1 MRPPSSAQVGYSGAP
16 GARVGPMGGSTSCQI
31 SWESAL
37 STYKQ
42 GSEVH
47 LSLHVA
53 MDLNLHLL
61 LAVLGLNTDSV
72 LSPSWTAWGSIT
84 WESALRAYRRSS
96 QVHLSLHPCAALIAI
111 LVWLA
116 SVVVLTI
123 GGGPRWGQDSPRWGQ
138 DEAKMGPP

>member
-1 MRPPSSAQVGYSGAP
+1 M
-16 GARVGPMGGSTSCQI
+16 
-31 SWESAL
+31 
-37 STYKQ
+37 
-42 GSEVH
+42 H
-47 LSLHVA
+47 LSLHGA
-53 MDLNLHLL
+53 MDPNLNLL
-61 LAVLGLNTDSV
+61 LAVLGLHTDSV

-123 GGGPRWGQDSPRWGQ
+123 GGGHDGAKIAQDGATMRPRCGP
-138 DEAKMGPP
+138 DEAKMRPRWGHHEAKIAQDEIKMKLPEGLDMPKMTCGEPNRVR